1 MVCGIMTHMSDTPK
15 KIIFLDRD
23 GTINVDKK
31 FVHRIE
37 QVELIDGAVDG
48 LRTLEGAGYLLTITT
63 NQSGVARGRFT
74 EQDVQSVNTYLRTI
88 LAERGVHIRT
98 MVFCPYSIEGTVPKY
113 TIDHDCRKPKTGMA
127 KQVEGVVGPIDY
139 ANSWVIGDKVDDHQ
153 FGVNLGA
160 KTALIRS
167 EYWSMPPTPAPT
179 LVVNS
184 LLEAAQ
190 KIKTM

>member
-1 MVCGIMTHMSDTPK
+1 MAYMPDTPK
-15 KIIFLDRD
+15 KVIFLDRD
-23 GTINVDKK
+23 GTINVDKN

-37 QVELIDGAVDG
+37 QVELIEGAVDG
-48 LRTLEGAGYLLTITT
+48 LRILEGMGFLLTVTT

-74 EQDVQSVNTYLRTI
+74 EQNVQTVNNYLRTI
-88 LAERGVHIRT
+88 LAERGVHLRS
-98 MVFCPYSIEGTVPKY
+98 MVYCPYSIEGTVPQY
-113 TIDHDCRKPKTGMA
+113 TVDHDCRKPKTGMA
-127 KQVEGVVGPIDY
+127 KQIEGITGPIDY
-139 ANSWVIGDKVDDHQ
+139 ANSWVIGDKVADHE

-190 KIKTM
+190 KIKTL